1 MNHKGIHPVADE
13 VKAVVNATQPTNQ
26 SDTLKVFLGH
36 DEILPQFCAQHLHLA
51 GATTPALEEGL

>member
-26 SDTLKVFLGH
+26 SDTLKVFLDH
-36 DEILPQFCAQHLHLA
+36 DEILPHLHLA